1 MGLPAQTL
9 LLWLAQMLI
18 TRPTKLICPVIQGG
32 GLIMHADLNVA
43 RNIGQR
49 RAPFIGSVFRSK
61 ASVPAKLVRQFSER
75 RVLGTR
81 SGGRG
86 FTADLRL
93 ANSHFDG
100 EALNAARISKTQPLP
115 DLVAADSSR

>member
-1 MGLPAQTL
+1 MGLRAQAVP
-9 LLWLAQMLI
+9 LWLAQMLI
-18 TRPTKLICPVIQGG
+18 TQPTKLICPVIQGG

-49 RAPFIGSVFRSK
+49 RAPSIGSVFRSK
-61 ASVPAKLVRQFSER
+61 ASVLAELVRQFSER

-86 FTADLRL
+86 STADPRL
-93 ANSHFDG
+93 ANAHSDG
-100 EALNAARISKTQPLP
+100 ETPNAARISKTQLLP
-115 DLVAADSSR
+115 DLVAVESSR